1 MEDVV
6 ATAFPEFS
14 TQDFEAAL
22 TTGVLP
28 EFVKVIRTKAT
39 HWVKFPTALSRGQ
52 PMEYIIFQVYSGHE
66 ASIASEHG
74 GKSKNSADPV
84 LFSLFTPETKALQQG
99 RVIKLTS
106 LGFDTTANHVTAA
119 LSKYGPIES
128 VRTGFNAK
136 ATMATATVTFRSD
149 LAVQS
154 IKEQN
159 KTCLRVRDDVG
170 TLTLLGNETRPSI
183 VTPPPSIEP
192 STPTL
197 TSPDATDLIFAQ
209 AMLALDENCRERL
222 HNASF
227 VHDTAVRN
235 AHTDKQRKQEQ
246 ITIRLNK
253 DSAKYRKQL
262 VKPVK
267 LAEMLVQ
274 MATEETNAKSR
285 QEIPYVQSCAA
296 AAAILRQDTN
306 NIEAFRARR
315 QSELRAELKTR
326 LVRASVAMRLKES
339 SRAKQAQE
347 QAIKK
352 TQR

>member
-6 ATAFPEFS
+6 ATAFPEFP

-22 TTGVLP
+22 TTSVLP
-28 EFVKVIRTKAT
+28 EFVKVIRARAI
-39 HWVKFPTALSRGQ
+39 HRVKFPTAFFEKNNNLPFMSKCVMGALEKVASVKPNSFYVVTLPSASLEDK

-136 ATMATATVTFRSD
+136 ATMATTTVTFRSD

-170 TLTLLGNETRPSI
+170 TLTLLGNETPVAYDRELTLKLAHLPIDCQPRDVKDVFDYDIKVPNVVRPYHSI
-183 VTPPPSIEP
+183 AMPLNPYNMQRQPEAYIRVISIE
-192 STPTL
+192 
-197 TSPDATDLIFAQ
+197 
-209 AMLALDENCRERL
+209 
-222 HNASF
+222 
-227 VHDTAVRN
+227 
-235 AHTDKQRKQEQ
+235 
-246 ITIRLNK
+246 
-253 DSAKYRKQL
+253 
-262 VKPVK
+262 
-267 LAEMLVQ
+267 
-274 MATEETNAKSR
+274 
-285 QEIPYVQSCAA
+285 
-296 AAAILRQDTN
+296 
-306 NIEAFRARR
+306 
-315 QSELRAELKTR
+315 
-326 LVRASVAMRLKES
+326 
-339 SRAKQAQE
+339 
-347 QAIKK
+347 
-352 TQR
+352 